1 MLPNLQEALK
11 YVTFMRDVKE
21 IRRWVEENEKYC
33 QATELG
39 DDLEQNEALCEE
51 FQTFMVSLN
60 DTGMLLNVVFIS
72 LEG

>member
-1 MLPNLQEALK
+1 MGIVNKFLQQEALK

-60 DTGMLLNVVFIS
+60 DTGMW
-72 LEG
+72 